1 MFRKTT
7 VAAFAAITLMAS
19 AAEAHPK
26 LLSSTPVANS
36 TVAAPQHV
44 EFQFSESLMAKFS
57 GADLLMVD
65 MPGMAM
71 KTPMK
76 MSATASVGSD
86 GKTKWSVTNGDYV
99 EVDKHRVPGKSQ
111 FKSPDNKQD
120 LIVNWGDVQ
129 NRKVNLTIAPA
140 KFQLAAPQGLKACGS

>member
-86 GKTKWSVTNGDYV
+86 GKTLSVVPAKPLATGTYRVDYHV
-99 EVDKHRVPGKSQ
+99 VSIDTHRVTGSLM
-111 FKSPDNKQD
+111 FR
-120 LIVNWGDVQ
+120 VQ
-129 NRKVNLTIAPA
+129 
-140 KFQLAAPQGLKACGS
+140 